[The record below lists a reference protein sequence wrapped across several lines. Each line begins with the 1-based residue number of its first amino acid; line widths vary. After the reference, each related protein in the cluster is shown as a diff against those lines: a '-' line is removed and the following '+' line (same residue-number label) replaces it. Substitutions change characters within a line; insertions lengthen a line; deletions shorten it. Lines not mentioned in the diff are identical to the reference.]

1 MAVDELGLAVLFT
14 VGKYLSFDHQQEN
27 ETLDFGDDA
36 TEQGV
41 LFGAGF
47 HF

>member
-14 VGKYLSFDHQQEN
+14 VAKYLSFHHQEEN
-27 ETLDFGDDA
+27 ETLDFGYDA

-41 LFGAGF
+41 LFGARF

>member
-1 MAVDELGLAVLFT
+1 MAFDELRLAVLFT
-14 VGKYLSFDHQQEN
+14 VAKYWSFDHQQEN
-27 ETLDFGDDA
+27 ETLDFGYDA

-47 HF
+47 HT